1 MLKVPRISLGNVR
14 RFGKLSHAFT
24 LIELLIV
31 IAIIAI
37 LAAMLLPAL
46 NKARERAQTVN
57 CTSQQK
63 QYALACTQ
71 YGMDNLEWMPIAYA
85 TKSSV
90 YDASF
95 PVFGEDVLTSGRVL
109 FAYKYLPVNMVYCEA
124 IRKATNYTAS
134 NIANVGTA
142 TWLCYSLLD
151 WGRAARTY
159 NSGNTW
165 EPFLSEAKDLV
176 AGVGYQYVDD
186 STCWQTFKSAKG
198 SPARRILG
206 GDGMMVSSGKFTPRS
221 NIGKL
226 WCLGSENMGHLA
238 LVHGNQTN
246 VFYLDGH
253 AATGGAKLLGKG
265 AITKAIDPIFPGRYV
280 QCL

>member
-1 MLKVPRISLGNVR
+1 
-14 RFGKLSHAFT
+14 
-24 LIELLIV
+24 
-31 IAIIAI
+31 
-37 LAAMLLPAL
+37 MLLPAL

-71 YGMDNLEWMPIAYA
+71 YGLDNQEWMPIAYA
-85 TKSSV
+85 NAGRV
-90 YDASF
+90 YDSSF
-95 PVFGEDVLTSGRVL
+95 PFFGENVITSGRVL
-109 FAYKYLPVNMVYCEA
+109 FAYKYLPANVVYCEA
-124 IRKATNYTAS
+124 IRKATNYTTS
-134 NIANVGTA
+134 NIANEGTA

-151 WGRAARTY
+151 WGRAAHDY
-159 NSGNTW
+159 SGSW
-165 EPFLSEAKDLV
+165 DPFKREAKDLV
-176 AGVGYQYVDD
+176 AGVGYEYVDD
-186 STCWQTFKSAKG
+186 HTCWQTFKGAKG

-206 GDGMMVSSGKFTPRS
+206 GDGMMASGGKFTARS

-226 WCLGSENMGHLA
+226 WCLGNENMGHLA
-238 LVHGNQTN
+238 LVHGKQTN

>member
-1 MLKVPRISLGNVR
+1 MQKVPLIPQGTVPCS
-14 RFGKLSHAFT
+14 GKASRSFT

-71 YGMDNLEWMPIAYA
+71 YGLDNQEWMPIAYA
-85 TKSSV
+85 NAGRV
-90 YDASF
+90 YDSSF
-95 PVFGEDVLTSGRVL
+95 PFFGEDVITSGRVL
-109 FAYKYLPVNMVYCEA
+109 FAYKYLPVNVVYCEA
-124 IRKATNYTAS
+124 IRKATNYTTS
-134 NIANVGTA
+134 NIANEGTA

-151 WGRAARTY
+151 WGRAAHDY
-159 NSGNTW
+159 SGSW
-165 EPFLSEAKDLV
+165 DPFKKEKKNLV
-176 AGVGYQYVDD
+176 AGVGYEYVDD
-186 STCWQTFKSAKG
+186 NTCWQTFKSAKG
-198 SPARRILG
+198 SPAQRILG
-206 GDGMMVSSGKFTPRS
+206 GDGMMVSGGKFAARS

-226 WCLGSENMGHLA
+226 WCLGNENMGHLA
-238 LVHGNQTN
+238 LVHGKQTN

>member
-1 MLKVPRISLGNVR
+1 MQNVSFQFRRIGPRTGT
-14 RFGKLSHAFT
+14 SHTSFT

-71 YGMDNLEWMPIAYA
+71 YAMDNREWMPIALA
-85 TKSSV
+85 QEGRV

-95 PVFGEDVLTSGRVL
+95 PFFGKTTITSGRVL

-124 IRKATNYTAS
+124 IRKATNYGSS
-134 NIANVGTA
+134 NITNEGTA

-151 WGRAARTY
+151 WGRAAY
-159 NSGNTW
+159 SYSGSW
-165 EPFLSEAKDLV
+165 DPFKREAKDLV
-176 AGVGYQYVDD
+176 AGVGYEYVDD
-186 STCWQTFKSAKG
+186 NTCWQTFKGAKG

-206 GDGMMVSSGKFTPRS
+206 GDGMMVSGGKFVARS

-238 LVHGNQTN
+238 MVHGNQTN

-265 AITKAIDPIFPGRYV
+265 AITKAIDPIFPGRYI